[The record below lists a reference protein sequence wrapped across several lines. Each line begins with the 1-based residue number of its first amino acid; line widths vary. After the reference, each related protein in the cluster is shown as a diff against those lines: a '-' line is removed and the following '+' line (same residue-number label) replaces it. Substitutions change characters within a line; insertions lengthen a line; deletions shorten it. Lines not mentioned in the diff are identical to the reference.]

1 MEPHV
6 HMSAVHALFILAIIV
21 AMFGT
26 LHLLALGT
34 DSRWGRAFMALG
46 F

>member
-1 MEPHV
+1 
-6 HMSAVHALFILAIIV
+6 
-21 AMFGT
+21 MFGT